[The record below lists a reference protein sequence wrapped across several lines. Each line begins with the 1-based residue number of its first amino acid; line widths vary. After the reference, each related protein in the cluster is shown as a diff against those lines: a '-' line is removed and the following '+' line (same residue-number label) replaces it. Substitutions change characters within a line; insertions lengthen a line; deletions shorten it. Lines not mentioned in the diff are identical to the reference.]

1 MFDID
6 QQTVQAL
13 SHAALMQ
20 QSQKVGYIGTVAMT
34 AGILFVGDSIAA
46 QLLEFH
52 RVRIG
57 TLEHHI
63 VSSRIKPGKFYDFQ
77 LPSMGKAKM
86 SESLVEALGKAKQ
99 KLGNAKVGV
108 DALLYTLLQTDQEVR
123 QALRLGSAEID
134 FMIDELN
141 RRALG
146 GPAASEIPDDSGCAS
161 GSCSSLSDNHKSKT
175 PNLDRFTV
183 DLTALARANKL
194 MPVIGRSKE
203 IMRCMQILGRK
214 TKNNPVLIGEPGVG
228 KTAIVEGLAQL
239 VATGDVPRHLRKKR
253 ILMLDVVSML
263 AGCSAQGAF
272 EARIKGVIAEYQ
284 AVGDA
289 KIFVDELH
297 ILLGAGDSG
306 GGINAAT
313 VLKPA
318 LARGEFSMIG
328 ATTRAEYRRLIENV
342 DEAFA
347 RRVISV
353 VVEPPSTDD
362 TIAILSGLKGS
373 YEEHHQVIFSDEA
386 IRQAA
391 LLSDRYI
398 NHRYLPDKAIDL
410 IDEAGSR
417 LVMKLDAEAA
427 RIAKEQSKN
436 EEVKLSTDSSA
447 SELIDPKSKPRQE
460 WTAVTGEDIEELV
473 HEMTGIPLGSLKPE
487 DLERYRG
494 LEKRLHQRVVGQ
506 HPAVVAVA
514 RAIRRARVG
523 LSDPNRPCVFL
534 FLGPTGVGKTE
545 VARALQEF
553 LSGQEKDMVRLDMSE
568 FMERH
573 AVATLVGAPPG
584 YVGYYEGGRLTEAVR
599 KRPYS
604 VVLLDEIEK
613 AHPDVYN
620 VLLQIFE
627 DGRLT
632 DRSAQGQTVDF
643 KNTIIIM
650 TSNLGAH
657 LLRLLRSDNR
667 DEIIEQV
674 MRQVKGHF
682 SPEFLNRLDDT
693 ICFNELSMEEIGQ
706 ILGLL
711 TDRVN
716 DRLSERKI
724 GFTLDES
731 AKALVL
737 GEGYDQEYGARPLR
751 RAVQKHVED
760 VITDGIIDGNVA
772 NESTLLLTRK
782 GDTLA
787 VAERQKLLSD

>member
-1 MFDID
+1 
-6 QQTVQAL
+6 
-13 SHAALMQ
+13 
-20 QSQKVGYIGTVAMT
+20 
-34 AGILFVGDSIAA
+34 
-46 QLLEFH
+46 
-52 RVRIG
+52 
-57 TLEHHI
+57 
-63 VSSRIKPGKFYDFQ
+63 
-77 LPSMGKAKM
+77 
-86 SESLVEALGKAKQ
+86 
-99 KLGNAKVGV
+99 
-108 DALLYTLLQTDQEVR
+108 
-123 QALRLGSAEID
+123 
-134 FMIDELN
+134 
-141 RRALG
+141 
-146 GPAASEIPDDSGCAS
+146 
-161 GSCSSLSDNHKSKT
+161 
-175 PNLDRFTV
+175 
-183 DLTALARANKL
+183 
-194 MPVIGRSKE
+194 
-203 IMRCMQILGRK
+203 
-214 TKNNPVLIGEPGVG
+214 
-228 KTAIVEGLAQL
+228 
-239 VATGDVPRHLRKKR
+239 
-253 ILMLDVVSML
+253 
-263 AGCSAQGAF
+263 
-272 EARIKGVIAEYQ
+272 
-284 AVGDA
+284 
-289 KIFVDELH
+289 
-297 ILLGAGDSG
+297 
-306 GGINAAT
+306 
-313 VLKPA
+313 
-318 LARGEFSMIG
+318 
-328 ATTRAEYRRLIENV
+328 
-342 DEAFA
+342 
-347 RRVISV
+347 
-353 VVEPPSTDD
+353 
-362 TIAILSGLKGS
+362 
-373 YEEHHQVIFSDEA
+373 
-386 IRQAA
+386 
-391 LLSDRYI
+391 
-398 NHRYLPDKAIDL
+398 
-410 IDEAGSR
+410 
-417 LVMKLDAEAA
+417 
-427 RIAKEQSKN
+427 
-436 EEVKLSTDSSA
+436 VKLSTDSSA